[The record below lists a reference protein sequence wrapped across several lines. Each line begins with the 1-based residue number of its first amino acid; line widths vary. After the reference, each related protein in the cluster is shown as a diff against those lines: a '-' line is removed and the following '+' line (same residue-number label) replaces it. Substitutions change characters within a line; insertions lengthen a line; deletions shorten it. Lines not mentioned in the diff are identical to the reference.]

1 MAINLPNGMM
11 TFQVYTSFSYKTW
24 HLRIPGTSPYP
35 LLTFAFGV
43 PLAFGDALAELLAA
57 GLLAAA
63 LGAAWLFKG
72 KGWGGADGRCWG

>member
-24 HLRIPGTSPYP
+24 LFKDPPGLPPYP
-35 LLTFAFGV
+35 LLTFAFAA

-63 LGAAWLFKG
+63 LGAAWFLKG
-72 KGWGGADGRCWG
+72 KDGWCGW